1 MSQTPPQQPQQ
12 PGTQVSVEDVFPIY
26 RKRVSDLQDETLILR
41 AKVDVLEKQ
50 LAAAQAE
57 NASLKKTAV
66 VPADPGKR
74 PDRLRA
80 PPAQQRPDR
89 DDADLDQ
96 QNYLE
101 RRHERFL
108 LGDAFPGEAAARDG
122 VR

>member
-66 VPADPGKR
+66 VPADP
-74 PDRLRA
+74 DQA
-80 PPAQQRPDR
+80 PAS
-89 DDADLDQ
+89 ATS
-96 QNYLE
+96 
-101 RRHERFL
+101 
-108 LGDAFPGEAAARDG
+108 GEAARPVKGAASPAATRS
-122 VR
+122 R